1 MPHHLILNSR
11 NHDMMVPIVYIEE
24 RPMLRS
30 NDCVVAEEQSA
41 MILQCGLTK
50 SSFGEEK
57 DTVGDNVVSAQPL
70 DSKDH
75 AGLTRQPKSRRDTY
89 NLCAPQVGSF
99 EAINNSSTRD
109 FLLFQ
114 SRGVSHQGNL
124 LLSPLLRV
132 VITARDASDRIASIV
147 ESTFPDEPPRCLWGK
162 HHTEWEDY
170 HPEPLE
176 HVGHTPACTISSDT
190 RPSPG
195 LTPIAWKG
203 QCCPDYARTEQDTET
218 PTPAWVKQA
227 ELHAHMLTYE
237 VKYGRKT
244 CGQSSAASVKA
255 AY

>member
-30 NDCVVAEEQSA
+30 NDCVVAERQSA

-50 SSFGEEK
+50 SSFGEEE

-70 DSKDH
+70 NSKDH
-75 AGLTRQPKSRRDTY
+75 AGLTRQRRWWQQTY

-99 EAINNSSTRD
+99 EAINKPSTRD

-124 LLSPLLRV
+124 LPSPLLGV
-132 VITARDASDRIASIV
+132 VITAGDASDRIASIV
-147 ESTFPDEPPRCLWGK
+147 ESTFADQPPRCLWGK
-162 HHTEWEDY
+162 QHADGEDY

-176 HVGHTPACTISSDT
+176 HVGHTPACTISSVALLG
-190 RPSPG
+190 P
-195 LTPIAWKG
+195 
-203 QCCPDYARTEQDTET
+203 
-218 PTPAWVKQA
+218 
-227 ELHAHMLTYE
+227 
-237 VKYGRKT
+237 
-244 CGQSSAASVKA
+244 
-255 AY
+255 